1 MKEQRVMFF
10 LKKKI
15 VNLQKMALKFQFS
28 KPENKI
34 VFGQNCYPVTV
45 DQNRNYNGIL
55 PIFLA
60 LANPDEGST
69 SRLL

>member
-1 MKEQRVMFF
+1 
-10 LKKKI
+10 
-15 VNLQKMALKFQFS
+15 MALKFQSS
-28 KPENKI
+28 KPESKI